1 MQLVA
6 VPISTTSPAKMS
18 PLKEHTILPKQVLI
32 KKKLCPDLNVKVI
45 LKNKQQKKLERKRF
59 YPLLRFSTMIYKHA
73 GSNIFMDSVNVSY
86 LSVCALYIK
95 FL

>member
-32 KKKLCPDLNVKVI
+32 KKKLCPDLNVQVI
-45 LKNKQQKKLERKRF
+45 LKNKQQKKLER
-59 YPLLRFSTMIYKHA
+59 PLLRFSTMIYKQA